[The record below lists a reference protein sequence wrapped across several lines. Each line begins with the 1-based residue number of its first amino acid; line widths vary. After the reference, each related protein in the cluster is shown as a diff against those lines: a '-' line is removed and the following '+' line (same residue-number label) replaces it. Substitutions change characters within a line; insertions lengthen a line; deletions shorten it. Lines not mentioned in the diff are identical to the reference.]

1 MKPRI
6 RRSSRAERSRKPA
19 TARSGI
25 AAWREERL
33 LRAGVHPELAAA
45 IAADCAIDLH
55 AMIDLIERGCPP
67 RLAARILAPLDEEQR
82 PC

>member
-6 RRSSRAERSRKPA
+6 RRSPRAERPPKPA
-19 TARSGI
+19 APRDRVT
-25 AAWREERL
+25 AWREERL
-33 LRAGVHPELAAA
+33 LRTGVDPRLAAA